1 MNVLEE
7 PSMIMHVAVF
17 TWREGTTPEEIAR
30 VESELARMPSVVPAL
45 REYYFGPDLELR
57 PGTAD
62 FAVVAV
68 LEQAQLAD
76 YLDHPEHQR
85 VVREVISPL
94 LASRIAVQVER
105 HDRVPRQDG

>member
-1 MNVLEE
+1 
-7 PSMIMHVAVF
+7 MIMHVAVF
-17 TWREGTTPEEIAR
+17 TWRESTTSEEIAG
-30 VESELARMPSVVPAL
+30 VEAALSRMPALIPAL
-45 REYYFGPDLELR
+45 KEYHFGSNLGLR

-68 LEQAQLAD
+68 LEQAELSD

-94 LASRIAVQVER
+94 LATRTAIQVE
-105 HDRVPRQDG
+105 HADRVSGA

>member
-1 MNVLEE
+1 
-7 PSMIMHVAVF
+7 MIMHVAVF
-17 TWREGTTPEEIAR
+17 TWREGTTGEDVAR
-30 VESELARMPSVVPAL
+30 VEAALARMPSLVPAL
-45 REYYFGPDLELR
+45 REYSFGSDLGLR

-68 LEQAQLAD
+68 LEQAELPL

-94 LASRIAVQVER
+94 LATRTSLQLR
-105 HDRVPRQDG
+105 HTDRVAQPAE

>member
-1 MNVLEE
+1 
-7 PSMIMHVAVF
+7 MHVAIF
-17 TWREGTTPEEIAR
+17 TWHEGTTRDDIAR
-30 VESELARMPSVVPAL
+30 VESALSAMPSAVPAL
-45 REYYFGPDLELR
+45 REYHFGPDLGLR

-68 LEQAQLAD
+68 LPRSELAG

-94 LASRIAVQVER
+94 IATRTAVQLEYL
-105 HDRVPRQDG
+105 DRVP

>member
-1 MNVLEE
+1 
-7 PSMIMHVAVF
+7 MIMHVAVF
-17 TWREGTTPEEIAR
+17 TWREGTTREDIAR
-30 VESELARMPSVVPAL
+30 VEAALSRMPAAVPAL
-45 REYYFGPDLELR
+45 REYRFGPDLGLR

-68 LEQAQLAD
+68 IEQAELAR

-94 LASRIAVQVER
+94 LATRTAIQLE
-105 HDRVPRQDG
+105 HLDRVRPAAG

>member
-1 MNVLEE
+1 
-7 PSMIMHVAVF
+7 MIMHLAIF
-17 TWREGTTPEEIAR
+17 SWREGTTAEDIAG
-30 VESELARMPSVVPAL
+30 VDAALARMPAAVPAL
-45 REYYFGPDLELR
+45 REYYFGANLGLR

-68 LEQAQLAD
+68 LEQAELNS

-94 LASRIAVQVER
+94 LASRTSIQVPCN
-105 HDRVPRQDG
+105 DRVAGSTR